1 MHPQSNTVFRAGTT
15 AIAAP
20 DPGMVGLA
28 SRTAHVRTIKVWPV
42 IREWV
47 RRWRERRELRQM
59 SQREIA
65 DFCPKLSDA
74 LHEADKPFWRP

>member
-1 MHPQSNTVFRAGTT
+1 MQPQSNTVFRAGLT

-20 DPGMVGLA
+20 DPGMVA
-28 SRTAHVRTIKVWPV
+28 SRPARVRTIKVWPV

-47 RRWRERRELRQM
+47 RRWRARRELRQM

-74 LHEADKPFWRP
+74 LHEADKPFWRA